1 MNQVRPDRATARAL
15 EDWRARALPLLAL
28 ALFIVPAKPARAD
41 FAETCKQVWPRVVKI
56 FGAGGMRRLHAY
68 SSGVLVS
75 STGHILTVWNHV
87 LETDRL
93 RVVLSDGQRFD
104 AKLQL
109 VDTTLEAAIIKI
121 EAEDLPFFDIE
132 KARKAEPGEW
142 ALGFSNAYRVA
153 TGNEKPTVIHGIVS
167 AVTDL
172 HARRGV
178 FDSTYNGPVYLV
190 DGITNNPGAAGGVL
204 AGGKGE
210 FLGMIGKELRSK
222 ETNTWLNYSV
232 PAEILAPLV
241 RRALAGETSV
251 PTGPVISRPETTKG
265 PAGKHGLVLVPDVLR
280 HTPSYVDSV
289 KASSPAA
296 KAGMAPDDLILFIDE
311 DFIGTCR
318 NFQKYMRKY
327 KPGDTVN
334 LLVKRDKEILTFEF
348 TLE

>member
-1 MNQVRPDRATARAL
+1 MSPVKPIQNAARVL
-15 EDWRARALPLLAL
+15 LNWRAPALPLLAF
-28 ALFIVPAKPARAD
+28 ALFAVSARPARAD

-93 RVVLSDGQRFD
+93 KVVLSDGQRFD

-132 KARKAEPGEW
+132 KAHPAKAGEW

-172 HARRGV
+172 QARRGV
-178 FDSTYNGPVYLV
+178 FESTYNGPVYLV
-190 DGITNNPGAAGGVL
+190 DGIMNNPGSGGGALTGGAGR
-204 AGGKGE
+204 

-222 ETNTWLNYSV
+222 ETNTWLNYAV
-232 PAEILAPLV
+232 PAEALAPLV

-251 PTGPVISRPETTKG
+251 PAGPVISRPETTKG
-265 PAGKHGLVLVPDVLR
+265 PSGKHGVVLVPDVLR

-296 KAGMAPDDLILFIDE
+296 KAGLAPDDLILFIE
-311 DFIGTCR
+311 EEFIGTCR
-318 NFQKYMRKY
+318 NFRKTMGKY

-334 LLVKRDKEILTFEF
+334 LLVKRDQEILTFEL